1 MAKFDKQTVFCWKT
15 FTGELQ
21 CLGANLFCI
30 RRHLRLVV
38 AFTTQWWTCN
48 CLKTTLPLKMGDLKR
63 RGYFS
68 KTEGCFVFE
77 LRAVAVRGPH
87 KQLLLLMT
95 SKLKTSLQFWTS
107 RSIKSKFM
115 MDILIHWC
123 LFCYYL
129 FMALECKSNFNRN
142 IHVGVPVGQS

>member
-1 MAKFDKQTVFCWKT
+1 MFGARHSLFLDLFWNKGSTGTQWQSSINRQFFCWKT

-38 AFTTQWWTCN
+38 AFTTQWWTCH

-95 SKLKTSLQFWTS
+95 SKLKASLQFWTS
-107 RSIKSKFM
+107 RSIKFKFM
-115 MDILIHWC
+115 MDILIV
-123 LFCYYL
+123 CY
-129 FMALECKSNFNRN
+129 CN
-142 IHVGVPVGQS
+142 